1 MAPAQGWHAKFVK
14 RSIFFWLYCCLQV
27 NLVFLCWRNDPKRMT
42 GWKHTWQCYDLFS
55 VDCITTPGRT
65 DRQKVRNYF
74 QILIRNFWCIKV
86 LFSIKIFWNS
96 CQMYAKLH
104 SKCSLSYSLLEYG
117 LLSLIFQDHGV
128 TRGVSVRKSLLGKVV
143 MRPGFSPPSHSPI
156 TTPLKPSSVT
166 RNLIR
171 EALFIF
177 WYFVRFEWFYVIV
190 KNFID

>member
-1 MAPAQGWHAKFVK
+1 MTQNV
-14 RSIFFWLYCCLQV
+14 WLVGSTRGNVMIC
-27 NLVFLCWRNDPKRMT
+27 FLLTVSLRQD
-42 GWKHTWQCYDLFS
+42 
-55 VDCITTPGRT
+55 GRT
-65 DRQKVRNYF
+65 DRRLGTTF

-104 SKCSLSYSLLEYG
+104 WKCSLSYSLLEYG

-190 KNFID
+190 KEFYWLKSFKYFLCADFLSLR

>member
-1 MAPAQGWHAKFVK
+1 MTRKFVK

-143 MRPGFSPPSHSPI
+143 MRPGFFPTEPFADNNTSQTQLCHKKSNPGSPVH
-156 TTPLKPSSVT
+156 L
-166 RNLIR
+166 LIFCKIWVILCNS
-171 EALFIF
+171 EGILLIKIF
-177 WYFVRFEWFYVIV
+177 
-190 KNFID
+190 